1 MLVYRSWSRI
11 CHPMRC
17 KMRAICC
24 STQLI
29 GMFQSYISIQSSWY
43 PISRIRE
50 LLNAFC
56 RDDDEDNHAKLV
68 RRIKNVLSLEALL
81 EQFIKSM
88 GSYTPLEFHSM
99 TNMEG
104 KDSMRSLHSISSV
117 SNYKDQCWI
126 WWFIPCQVQYTS
138 FSCTRRIRC
147 RFETICQE
155 SQYTFAILWL
165 CQLVTTFYASS

>member
-1 MLVYRSWSRI
+1 M
-11 CHPMRC
+11 
-17 KMRAICC
+17 
-24 STQLI
+24 
-29 GMFQSYISIQSSWY
+29 
-43 PISRIRE
+43 
-50 LLNAFC
+50 NAFC

-126 WWFIPCQVQYTS
+126 W
-138 FSCTRRIRC
+138 
-147 RFETICQE
+147 
-155 SQYTFAILWL
+155 
-165 CQLVTTFYASS
+165 